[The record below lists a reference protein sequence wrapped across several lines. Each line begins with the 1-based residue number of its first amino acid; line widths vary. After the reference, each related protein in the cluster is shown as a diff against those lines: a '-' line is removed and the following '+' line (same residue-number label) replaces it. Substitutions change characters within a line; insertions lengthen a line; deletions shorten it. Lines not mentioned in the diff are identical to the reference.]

1 MKRSRSTTTLT
12 AMTLVLLMSACA
24 IPEEETSLTPEHGE
38 EAKVEEATAERE
50 EQTAEVAPTEA
61 EVTSST
67 TTSPDTP
74 SDEQTA
80 TKAETRATAQRD
92 SEEKPDDEAEP
103 TKTAEKEQA
112 DTENSEPKSEDTAVA
127 QDSTSPIDRELL
139 ELVGA
144 ETPEELYASTE
155 KQARL
160 MRELIRR
167 TFPNRHRT
175 MLAIANCESTGLKHW
190 TKDGRLRPNSEGASS
205 AGGVFQI
212 LQKTHRPE
220 MRRLGLDPH
229 DPRQYLQ
236 FARHLVERR
245 PSLADWNASRGCW
258 APQVA
263 GNTS

>member
-1 MKRSRSTTTLT
+1 MKMKWPIKASI
-12 AMTLVLLMSACA
+12 AMTLVLFISACA
-24 IPEEETSLTPEHGE
+24 TQEEASLTPNGE

-50 EQTAEVAPTEA
+50 EQTAEVAPAEA

-67 TTSPDTP
+67 TTSPDTS
-74 SDEQTA
+74 SDEKTA

-92 SEEKPDDEAEP
+92 SEEKQAEEKTEAAQ
-103 TKTAEKEQA
+103 TAEKEQA
-112 DTENSEPKSEDTAVA
+112 ETENSEPKSEDTAVA

-167 TFPNRHRT
+167 AFPNRHRT

-220 MRRLGLDPH
+220 MRRLGLDPN